1 MRASQMDQR
10 TMAEAFSFPGIDPR
24 AWVSYAIVETVQA
37 ETENPVDFDDDDGQV
52 YVNCILKPTNIPC
65 RARTGGMF
73 AGPGEGVYS
82 PFVGGEEVLV
92 AIPEGDV
99 KGGCVILTRLNNG
112 YDGFPQ
118 GSVAGKD
125 ANTNTFSMMRTRPA
139 LTIESGASIMLRSA
153 SLGAMLQL
161 AGTGAVTIRDGAA
174 NVLQMSADVFGYQ
187 NADGTIAQQIDLN
200 ASRFTLAVGNVL
212 LTLSGDTAQAS
223 PQSLIQV
230 PSTLTLSAAG
240 ATMNNAVEHVTT
252 TEATSNVL
260 TQYTT
265 SMAAAQSAA
274 FAAGAAAAAGA
285 GEITLANIL
294 TTLSTVFAALGGPIP
309 VAAAI
314 TAAGVATQAQEV
326 AVAIAATFAASTAKP
341 IGVPGLGQLKPGIG
355 SVGVLTG

>member
-1 MRASQMDQR
+1 MPAPQMDQR
-10 TMAEAFSFPGIDPR
+10 TMAEAFSYPGIDPR
-24 AWVSYAIVETVQA
+24 VWVSYAIVETVQA
-37 ETENPVDFDDDDGQV
+37 ETENPVDFDANDGQV
-52 YVNCILKPTNIPC
+52 YVDCILKPTNIPC

-73 AGPGEGVYS
+73 AGPGEGTYS
-82 PFVGGEEVLV
+82 PYVGGEEVLV
-92 AIPEGDV
+92 AIPEGDA

-125 ANTNTFSMMRTRPA
+125 TDTNTFSMMRTRPA

-174 NVLQMSADVFGYQ
+174 NVLQMGADVFGYQ

-212 LTLSGDTAQAS
+212 LTLSGDTAQAN

-252 TEATSNVL
+252 TEAMANVL
-260 TQYTT
+260 QAWGTAI
-265 SMAAAQSAA
+265 SIAMAANPPTAA
-274 FAAGAAAAAGA
+274 VAAVFQPAA
-285 GEITLANIL
+285 I
-294 TTLSTVFAALGGPIP
+294 
-309 VAAAI
+309 AAAI
-314 TAAGVATQAQEV
+314 ALASGQTLNAAIGG
-326 AVAIAATFAASTAKP
+326 AIATSFASATAKP
-341 IGVPGLGQLKPGIG
+341 VGVPGLGQRRPGIG